1 MSKSSK
7 ELFACGCSFSA
18 KDWVITDQNKMDGYE
33 TGPHPMWPEILANK
47 LNLKEVNQ
55 ACPGMGN
62 DYILATSMKYILDN
76 HENIELVAI
85 QWSQI
90 TRMWI
95 LDIPDYGYFNPSV
108 WLNEKD
114 RKYDRWGADFVGFPY
129 IFGDPWNASQKLM
142 TYILINP
149 DRFLVLFKKYLRE
162 IYTLQKLCEKLNVNY
177 IFGQGFEA
185 HQLHK
190 WRFVNPNLD
199 WEKLLQAFV
208 KEPEF
213 YKINK
218 EKFMGWPCFHE
229 LGGMTMTHHH
239 PDFEPWPKNRI
250 NPNDGHPSAY
260 GQHLL
265 ADQFYH
271 KYMELYI

>member
-18 KDWVITDQNKMDGYE
+18 KNWVITDQNRMDGYE

-62 DYILATSMKYILDN
+62 DYILGTSMKYILDN

-85 QWSQI
+85 QWSQL

-95 LDIPDYGYFNPSV
+95 YDMNFFNPSV

-114 RKYDRWGADFVGFPY
+114 RKYDRWGPDFVGFPY
-129 IFGDPWNASQKLM
+129 IFGDPWTASRACMRDVTKDSYSVVQ
-142 TYILINP
+142 
-149 DRFLVLFKKYLRE
+149 LFKKYMRE
-162 IYTLQKLCEKLNVNY
+162 IYTLQKLCDELNVKY
-177 IFGQGFEA
+177 IFGQGFPA
-185 HQLHK
+185 HEFSNWLE
-190 WRFVNPNLD
+190 VNPDLD
-199 WEKLLQAFV
+199 WYEIMKGFIAQ
-208 KEPEF
+208 PEF
-213 YKINK
+213 DTINK
-218 EKFMGWPCFHE
+218 EKFMGWPCIPE
-229 LGGMTMTHHH
+229 LGGYTMTTGH
-239 PDFEPWPKNRI
+239 PDFEPESKNRI
-250 NPNDGHPSAY
+250 NPIDNHPSAK

-265 ADQFYH
+265 ADQFYK
-271 KYMELYI
+271 KYLELYV